1 MFENGKAKIDKS
13 FNGLSIII
21 PSKKNWFVL
30 LFMTTWMVGWFFG
43 FITASGTLFSGE
55 AGNSGDDSFIYLWL
69 LFWTVA
75 GLVVA
80 TILLWGYFG
89 QEKFIIDQGEVFFEK
104 TVFGIGQKK
113 RLQLSEIKNFR
124 NEFVSNSWFGT
135 NRLAFWGFGQGK
147 IKFDYGYRTYSFGL
161 GVDDAEA
168 IYIVGLLKEHFKE

>member
-21 PSKKNWFVL
+21 PTKKNWFTL

-43 FITASGTLFSGE
+43 YITAAGILFSGE
-55 AGNSGDDSFIYLWL
+55 AGKSGDDSFLYKWL
-69 LFWTVA
+69 FFWTVA
-75 GLVVA
+75 GLVVT

-89 QEKFIIDQGEVFFEK
+89 QEKFIMGQGEVLFEK

-124 NEFVSNSWFGT
+124 AEFGSNNWLGRKRSVFS
-135 NRLAFWGFGQGK
+135 GFGPGK
-147 IKFDYGYRTYSFGL
+147 IKFDYGYKTYSFGL
-161 GVDDAEA
+161 AVDDAEA
-168 IYIVGLLKEHFKE
+168 TYIVGLLKEYFKE